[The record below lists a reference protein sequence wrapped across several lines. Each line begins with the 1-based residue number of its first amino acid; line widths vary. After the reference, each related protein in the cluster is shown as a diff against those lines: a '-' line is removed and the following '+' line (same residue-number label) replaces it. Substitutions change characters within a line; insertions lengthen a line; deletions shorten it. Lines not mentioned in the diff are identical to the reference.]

1 MSIPTIDSL
10 PKFTDKRLE
19 TAVSNLSERYIYIV
33 KLSYFF
39 GYSANSLAEMFP
51 DYFGNANAVRRS
63 LNRAYEQ
70 LKDLF

>member
-63 LNRAYEQ
+63 LKKAYRLIE
-70 LKDLF
+70 KIY